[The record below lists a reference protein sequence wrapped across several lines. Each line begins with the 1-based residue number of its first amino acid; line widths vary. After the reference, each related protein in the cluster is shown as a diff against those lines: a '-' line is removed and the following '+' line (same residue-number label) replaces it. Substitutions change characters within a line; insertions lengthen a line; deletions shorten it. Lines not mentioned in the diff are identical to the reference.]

1 MSEFECPDLPTFLEK
16 AEADAMNGNFDA
28 IPLNMAELLTSYRRA
43 KNGEFKFAEHFAER
57 YESGNLPCGG
67 DVNAAMEWHGFA
79 AHHGSVSS
87 ALRLAKHNSWQFG
100 TGDNAIIEIREFA
113 SLAIAN
119 TLKDKNSTNTDFNLA
134 AQAALILFDS
144 KPTEDNL
151 LLVRTLI
158 DHKKMDNHPDYEEI
172 NTKLHRMNCHVTSKD
187 ISVKVAS
194 TRISEDGEFKVG
206 AYKILEGKLPLM
218 GLPDP
223 DQLKAVLDKEFPW
236 CADITEDIY
245 MQIVMLEH
253 SNKPVFKLRPL
264 LLAGPPGVGK
274 TSYVKRLAGLSRTPY
289 RTLMAAGNADCMFLK
304 GAARSYSTARPSA
317 IANVIATEFFV
328 NPMFL
333 VDEID
338 KTSEDNRNGRL
349 WDVLLQL
356 LEPASSKSYL
366 DECLCVPCD
375 FSHVNWIATANE
387 IGKLPKPLIERFTV
401 KTVQAPGPEHF
412 DTILSNVMNSYA
424 ADLGVDV
431 RMFPSFD
438 NQDLALLKRLGG
450 PREINRI
457 ARNIIERKTVFARK
471 RQMRN

>member
-16 AEADAMNGNFDA
+16 AEADAMDGNFDA
-28 IPLNMAELLTSYRRA
+28 IPLKLAELLTAYRRA

-57 YESGNLPCGG
+57 FESGDLPCGP
-67 DVNAAMEWHGFA
+67 DVYLAYYWHGFA
-79 AHHGSVSS
+79 AQKGSVKS
-87 ALRLAKHNSWQFG
+87 ATRLAQHKVWNDGYQSVKG
-100 TGDNAIIEIREFA
+100 ARELSAMAISNA
-113 SLAIAN
+113 LN
-119 TLKDKNSTNTDFNLA
+119 DKRPDENDFNSA
-134 AQAALILFDS
+134 AQAALILLES
-144 KPTEDNL
+144 KPSEEDL

-158 DHKKMDNHPDYEEI
+158 NHKQMANHPDFEEI

-223 DQLKAVLDKEFPW
+223 DDLKKVLDTEFPW
-236 CADITEDIY
+236 CADITEEIY
-245 MQIVMLEH
+245 MQLVMLEH

-289 RTLMAAGNADCMFLK
+289 RILMAAGNADCMFLK

-349 WDVLLQL
+349 WDVLLQF

-401 KTVQAPGPEHF
+401 MTVQAPGPQHF

-424 ADLGVDV
+424 LDLGIDV

-438 NQDLALLKRLGG
+438 NQELALLKRLSG